1 MVAGRCQTRKTSS
14 ITSFS
19 SASKCLSCQRIKECS
34 SRLQGVH
41 HVYITGSVPT
51 IMHPSIEEHHRPQP
65 LNPLHPQLE
74 HQATSIP
81 LPRSP
86 TSSRPHLSKN
96 PKTQETMSAPTPHP
110 QTTPQ
115 LTPPPLSLG
124 APGQPNSSPP
134 ATAAPQQRSPSWSTA
149 ARPTASPRPA
159 STGFSSSG
167 TRDSSSAL
175 HRLAIRRRRRRE
187 VARSLRMGRVR
198 GLRLRGGGR
207 RGGGSL
213 GGFEG
218 GVVGGEGCGG
228 PGVVLRWGCWMDFDG
243 GLSIGVEFSNAGWG
257 ILDER
262 T

>member
-51 IMHPSIEEHHRPQP
+51 IMHPSIEGHHSPQP

-74 HQATSIP
+74 HQANLHPTPKISNLIKTTPLKEPQDPRNHVRPHP
-81 LPRSP
+81 LPSNHP
-86 TSSRPHLSKN
+86 TTN
-96 PKTQETMSAPTPHP
+96 
-110 QTTPQ
+110 
-115 LTPPPLSLG
+115 PPLRTG

-159 STGFSSSG
+159 STSFSCSG

-175 HRLAIRRRRRRE
+175 HRLATRRRRE

-218 GVVGGEGCGG
+218 GGAGGEGCGG
-228 PGVVLRWGCWMDFDG
+228 PGVVLRWG
-243 GLSIGVEFSNAGWG
+243 
-257 ILDER
+257 
-262 T
+262 